1 MDEHKTPAARAYVLA
16 VGIWATVYVALVW
29 ALSTARNSQ
38 LLSEPWNWLAAW
50 TPSIPIAGIM
60 LALLTFMRD
69 SDEYVRAVTT
79 RRLVFALLVT
89 QVLCSAWGFLEVY
102 AGARHLELYLVVP
115 VFWAAYG
122 LVCPFIRSSS

>member
-16 VGIWATVYVALVW
+16 VGIWAAVYVALIW
-29 ALSTARNSQ
+29 ALSTARNSH
-38 LLSEPWNWLAAW
+38 LLTEPWNWLAAW

-69 SDEYVRAVTT
+69 SDEYVRALTT
-79 RRLVFALLVT
+79 RRLIFALLVT

-102 AGARHLELYLVVP
+102 AGAQHLELYLVVP